1 MRQRKQPPDSV
12 TARQEIPEDQAL
24 SIGRPRT
31 LDECVGQTELI
42 ESLRISI
49 AAAKQRAEPLEH
61 VLLHG
66 PPGLGK
72 TTIAR
77 VIANEMGAEV
87 RVSSGPA
94 LERAGDLVGILTN
107 LQPRDVFF
115 IDEVH
120 RLPHVVEEYLYP
132 AMEEFE
138 VDFVLD
144 SGPHARTVRLP
155 LKPFTL
161 VGATTRA
168 GLLTPALRERFGI
181 FHYLRFYSPE
191 ELREIVVRYA
201 VVLRTDV
208 EPAAA
213 EEIARRSRGTARI
226 AKRLLRRARD
236 YAQVK
241 AGGKVTAKI
250 ADEALTAEGVDK
262 AGLARLDR
270 LFLSAIIEHYG
281 GGPVGIETIA
291 ATLNEEAVT
300 LEDVVEPYLLQ
311 AGFLARTAAGRKVL
325 PAAYEHLGMAGEA
338 EARLF
343 GTE

>member
-1 MRQRKQPPDSV
+1 MRERPERL
-12 TARQEIPEDQAL
+12 TAREELPEDQAL
-24 SIGRPRT
+24 ALGRPRT
-31 LDECVGQTELI
+31 LEECVGQTELI

-49 AAAKQRAEPLEH
+49 AAARQRGEPLEH

-72 TTIAR
+72 TTLAR
-77 VIANEMGAEV
+77 VIANEMAAEI

-107 LQPRDVFF
+107 LQPRDVLF

-120 RLPHVVEEYLYP
+120 RLPRVVEEYLYP

-181 FHYLRFYSPE
+181 FHHLRFYTPE
-191 ELREIVVRYA
+191 ELKEIVLRYA
-201 VVLRTDV
+201 AILQT
-208 EPAAA
+208 EIQAGGA

-226 AKRLLRRARD
+226 AKRLLRRVRD
-236 YAQVK
+236 HAQVK
-241 AGGKVTAKI
+241 GRGKITAAI
-250 ADEALTAEGVDK
+250 ADEALKALGVDE
-262 AGLARLDR
+262 AGLDRLDR
-270 LFLSAIIEHYG
+270 WFLTAIIEHYG
-281 GGPVGIETIA
+281 GGPVGIEAIA
-291 ATLNEEAVT
+291 ATLNEESVT

-311 AGFLARTAAGRKVL
+311 AGFLARTASGRKVL
-325 PAAYEHLGMAGEA
+325 PRGYEHLGASREGQGA
-338 EARLF
+338 LF
-343 GTE
+343 EG

>member
-1 MRQRKQPPDSV
+1 MRQR
-12 TARQEIPEDQAL
+12 PERLTSREELPEEQVL
-24 SIGRPRT
+24 LLGRPRT

-49 AAAKQRAEPLEH
+49 AAAKRRGEQLEH

-77 VIANEMGAEV
+77 VIANEMGAEI

-107 LQPRDVFF
+107 LQPRDVLF

-120 RLPHVVEEYLYP
+120 RLPRVVEEYLYP

-168 GLLTPALRERFGI
+168 GLLSPALRERFGI
-181 FHYLRFYSPE
+181 FHHLRFYTPE
-191 ELREIVVRYA
+191 ELKEIVVRYA
-201 VVLRTDV
+201 GILQTEVAG
-208 EPAAA
+208 EGA

-226 AKRLLRRARD
+226 AKRLLRRVRD

-241 AGGKVTAKI
+241 KKGKITAAV
-250 ADEALTAEGVDK
+250 ADEALTAQGVDK
-262 AGLARLDR
+262 AGLDRLDR
-270 LFLSAIIEHYG
+270 RFLRAIIEQYG

-291 ATLNEEAVT
+291 ATLNEEPVT

-311 AGFLARTAAGRKVL
+311 AGFLARTASGRKVL
-325 PAAYEHLGMAGEA
+325 PRAYEHLGMSGEG
-338 EARLF
+338 ERTLF
-343 GTE
+343 QG

>member
-1 MRQRKQPPDSV
+1 MREPPERV
-12 TARQEIPEDQAL
+12 TAREELPEDQAL
-24 SIGRPRT
+24 ALGRPRM
-31 LDECVGQTELI
+31 LEECVGQTELI

-49 AAAKQRAEPLEH
+49 AAARQRGEPLEH

-72 TTIAR
+72 TTLAR
-77 VIANEMGAEV
+77 VIANEMAAEI

-107 LQPRDVFF
+107 LQPRDVLF

-120 RLPHVVEEYLYP
+120 RLPRVVEEYLYP

-181 FHYLRFYSPE
+181 FHHLRFYTPE
-191 ELREIVVRYA
+191 ELKEIVLRYA
-201 VVLRTDV
+201 AILQT
-208 EPAAA
+208 EIEAGGA

-226 AKRLLRRARD
+226 AKRLLRRVRD
-236 YAQVK
+236 HAQVK
-241 AGGKVTAKI
+241 ARGKITAAI
-250 ADEALTAEGVDK
+250 ADEALKALGVDH
-262 AGLARLDR
+262 AGLDRLDR
-270 LFLSAIIEHYG
+270 RFLTAIIEHYG
-281 GGPVGIETIA
+281 GGPVGIEAIA
-291 ATLNEEAVT
+291 ATLNEESVT

-311 AGFLARTAAGRKVL
+311 AGFLARTASGRKLL
-325 PAAYEHLGMAGEA
+325 PRAYEHLGVPPEGQGPGALFEA
-338 EARLF
+338 
-343 GTE
+343 